1 MVRKLAL
8 VSEGYIR
15 QPALFRLLKFFLA
28 ELMRE
33 VSTVA
38 GSSGLLGCFHQLGCI
53 LVNPLAVPQW
63 EWLELQQKKGKGR
76 WCLGSK
82 IVSLTLKVR
91 EVGKV
96 LGEPKPRFYS
106 LQWMRLLSSDLNL
119 RYITVRK
126 MGTRPRKLSWDFLLE
141 WVWMLQ
147 AEESTVFLGAF
158 ELQIQRGPGN
168 KLKP

>member
-76 WCLGSK
+76 WCLGGK

-106 LQWMRLLSSDLNL
+106 LQWMCLLSSDLNL
-119 RYITVRK
+119 RYINVHK
-126 MGTRPRKLSWDFLLE
+126 MGTRPVSYHGTFIWSE
-141 WVWMLQ
+141 
-147 AEESTVFLGAF
+147 F
-158 ELQIQRGPGN
+158 ECFR
-168 KLKP
+168 LKRAQYS